1 MKYFLLIFLF
11 CSSVVFSQ
19 KMKQIK
25 IVDLEN
31 SKAIPNARII
41 FDHQIYY
48 SNDDGFISLPENAK
62 SFDVS
67 ISGYQSLSISD
78 FQSIIHLKPLYKDI
92 DEVKIV
98 SVDVKKIFNEVY
110 KNYNKIYYNKPAIY
124 DITYSQKS
132 FENNQMKL
140 LMVADGKFWTRDG
153 NYNAKEAFNNRFD
166 NFVQM
171 QIDDLRY
178 LKTEKGDFDIKMK
191 NQKGNHEFVGNFFFD
206 YELYRIISLSNRKK
220 SITSARIIYENQTE
234 QEISYKIKM
243 EADLIYTGNIIFN
256 KKDRAITHYELVFD
270 QKNHQPTEYKDLDGE
285 KFQQQLPNGI
295 YVFDFYKSGEKY
307 VPSKISLKFEG
318 TKFTQGDKVFD
329 FRNSREIIF
338 KNFKGTDEKGLQN
351 PVIIKG
357 VFWKD
362 MRVSDEKGMVN
373 LSKEEQ
379 DFINEKADEN

>member
-19 KMKQIK
+19 KMKQTK
-25 IVDLEN
+25 IVDSETGI
-31 SKAIPNARII
+31 AIPNVRII

-48 SNDDGFISLPENAK
+48 SNDDGFILLPENTK
-62 SFDVS
+62 NFDVS
-67 ISGYQSLSISD
+67 ISGYQSLSISV

-98 SVDVKKIFNEVY
+98 SIDVKKILNEVY
-110 KNYNKIYYNKPAIY
+110 KNYNKIYYDKPAIY

-153 NYNAKEAFNNRFD
+153 NYNAKEAFNNKFD

-220 SITSARIIYENQTE
+220 SITSARIIYEDQTE

-243 EADLIYTGNIIFN
+243 EADLIYSGNIIFN

-270 QKNHQPTEYKDLDGE
+270 QKNHRPTEYKDLDGE
-285 KFQQQLPNGI
+285 KYQQQLPNGI

-318 TKFTQGDKVFD
+318 SKYTQGDKVFD

-338 KNFKGTDEKGLQN
+338 KNFKETDEKGLQN
-351 PVIIKG
+351 PVIIKAA
-357 VFWKD
+357 FWRD
-362 MRVSDEKGMVN
+362 MKVSDEKGMVN

-379 DFINEKADEN
+379 EFINENADEN

>member
-1 MKYFLLIFLF
+1 MKYFLLLFFF
-11 CSSVVFSQ
+11 CSAVVFSQ
-19 KMKQIK
+19 KMKQTK
-25 IVDLEN
+25 IVDSETGT
-31 SKAIPNARII
+31 AIPNVRII
-41 FDHQIYY
+41 LADQIYY

-62 SFDVS
+62 NFDVS
-67 ISGYQSLSISD
+67 ISGYQSMKNLA

-98 SVDVKKIFNEVY
+98 SIDVKKILNEVY
-110 KNYNKIYYNKPAIY
+110 KNYNKIYYDKPAIY

-153 NYNAKEAFNNRFD
+153 NYNAKEAFNNKFD

-220 SITSARIIYENQTE
+220 SITSARIIYEDQTE

-243 EADLIYTGNIIFN
+243 EADLIYSGNIIFN
-256 KKDRAITHYELVFD
+256 KFL
-270 QKNHQPTEYKDLDGE
+270 KNPL
-285 KFQQQLPNGI
+285 
-295 YVFDFYKSGEKY
+295 
-307 VPSKISLKFEG
+307 
-318 TKFTQGDKVFD
+318 
-329 FRNSREIIF
+329 
-338 KNFKGTDEKGLQN
+338 
-351 PVIIKG
+351 
-357 VFWKD
+357 
-362 MRVSDEKGMVN
+362 
-373 LSKEEQ
+373 
-379 DFINEKADEN
+379 